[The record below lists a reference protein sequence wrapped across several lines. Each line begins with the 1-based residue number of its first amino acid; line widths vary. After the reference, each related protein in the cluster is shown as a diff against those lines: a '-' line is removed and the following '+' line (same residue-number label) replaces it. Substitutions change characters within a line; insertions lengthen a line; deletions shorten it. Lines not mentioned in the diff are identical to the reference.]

1 TIIGLEHVWAIGVDL
16 VPGAKTLHLI
26 KEFGLSGETLFAGLV
41 DGRNIWAND
50 LAVSVTVIEEFRQAL
65 GKVRRMKSSPLI
77 AEEKS
82 LYEPIGIK
90 ELATIF
96 ALKI

>member
-1 TIIGLEHVWAIGVDL
+1 MWAIGVDL

-50 LAVSVTVIEEFRQAL
+50 LAVSVTVIEELQQAL
-65 GKVRRMKSSPLI
+65 GKGKVFI
-77 AEEKS
+77 
-82 LYEPIGIK
+82 
-90 ELATIF
+90 
-96 ALKI
+96 